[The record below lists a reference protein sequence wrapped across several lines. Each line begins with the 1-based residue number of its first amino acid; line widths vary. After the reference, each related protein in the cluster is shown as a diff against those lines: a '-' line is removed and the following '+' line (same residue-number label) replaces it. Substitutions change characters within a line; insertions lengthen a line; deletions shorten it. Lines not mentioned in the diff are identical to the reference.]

1 MNTMWKTA
9 MLLVIVAISPVLHGA
24 DFRAGED
31 YEELA
36 FPQAVETG
44 YKVEVR
50 EFFWYGCPHCY
61 AIEPGLTYW
70 LKSLPENARF
80 IRTPGT
86 YRPWQ
91 FLGQVYYTLEAL
103 GLEKKLHKSI
113 FDAIHKDHRKL
124 NNLDQVIKFV
134 GEHGVSRS
142 SFVQA
147 YNSFGVRLKM
157 KRAIQLNAEFDVR
170 SVPNFVVDGKYR
182 TSPSLAKSEER
193 TMKVLDFLIKKAAR
207 ERKK

>member
-1 MNTMWKTA
+1 MKNIWKA
-9 MLLVIVAISPVLHGA
+9 ALMLAVFAVSPVSQGA
-24 DFRAGED
+24 SFKLGKD

-36 FPQAVETG
+36 FPQTVETG
-44 YKVEVR
+44 NKVEVR

-61 AIEPGLTYW
+61 AIEPSLTHW
-70 LKSLPENARF
+70 LKSLPKNARF

-91 FLGQVYYTLEAL
+91 FLGRVYYTIEAIDL
-103 GLEKKLHKSI
+103 VEKLHKP
-113 FDAIHKDHRKL
+113 FFEAIHKDRRKL

-134 GEHGVSRS
+134 GEQGVPRAK
-142 SFVQA
+142 FVKA

-157 KRAIQLNAEFDVR
+157 KRAVQLNASYDVR

-182 TSPSLAKSEER
+182 TSGSLAGSEARAME
-193 TMKVLDFLIKKAAR
+193 VLNFLIKKAAR
-207 ERKK
+207 ERK

>member
-1 MNTMWKTA
+1 MKTIWKTVA
-9 MLLVIVAISPVLHGA
+9 LLAILAASPVSHGA
-24 DFRAGED
+24 GFRVGED

-44 YKVEVR
+44 DKVEVR
-50 EFFWYGCPHCY
+50 EFFWYGCPHCF
-61 AIEPGLTYW
+61 AIEPSLTHW
-70 LKSLPENARF
+70 LESLPENARF
-80 IRTPGT
+80 VRTPGT

-91 FLGQVYYTLEAL
+91 FLGQVYYAIEVL
-103 GLEKKLHKSI
+103 GLEKKLHKPI
-113 FDAIHKDHRKL
+113 FDAIHKDRRKL

-142 SFVQA
+142 RFVQA

-157 KRAIQLNAEFDVR
+157 KRAIQLNTEFDVR

-193 TMKVLDFLIKKAAR
+193 TLKVLDYLIKRAAR